1 MHIICV
7 TYRASICVMMISLT
21 ELGLD
26 RTNGRYAVTFGNQKF
41 NRDPDGNLIEISSYS
56 ERQND
61 PTLRR

>member
-1 MHIICV
+1 
-7 TYRASICVMMISLT
+7 MMISLT

-26 RTNGRYAVTFGNQKF
+26 RTNGRYDVTFGNQKF

>member
-26 RTNGRYAVTFGNQKF
+26 RTNGRYDVTFGNQKF